1 MNLFFSLPIAAKL
14 KDLLPN
20 LHKGSNKKKNNEEE
34 EQEKKEKNS
43 GNFRV
48 RDAEKLIVF
57 MDKNGDGELQTGEF
71 IEAIMRNILQS
82 KKSTCCIR
90 SRASLSLFLQSCI
103 TMFLVYFLSVHF
115 LFILFLFFITGT
127 RSQLKKAKLSK
138 ALEGM
143 ITVLRTEV
151 QRRVLVEAS
160 RVLFRRYDFLLHFYC
175 FDCVLL

>member
-90 SRASLSLFLQSCI
+90 SRASLPFFCNLALLC
-103 TMFLVYFLSVHF
+103 FLSISYLSIFYSYYSSF
-115 LFILFLFFITGT
+115 L
-127 RSQLKKAKLSK
+127 
-138 ALEGM
+138 
-143 ITVLRTEV
+143 
-151 QRRVLVEAS
+151 
-160 RVLFRRYDFLLHFYC
+160 
-175 FDCVLL
+175 